1 MRQVDAKVS
10 QTFFSTSARCV
21 RRHG

>member
-10 QTFFSTSARCV
+10 QTFFSSGVRCV
-21 RRHG
+21 RGHG